1 MTADDMKKR
10 TKRFAVDV
18 IRFSDSLPSS
28 RAASVIANQLIRS
41 ATSVG
46 ANYRAALRSRSQAE
60 FIAKIG
66 VTTEEVDESEY
77 WLELL
82 EETGISKSDTLV
94 SLRQE
99 ADELAAIL
107 TATLKTT
114 KSHSIRYPKS
124 EIVNQKS

>member
-1 MTADDMKKR
+1 MKKR

-18 IRFSDSLPSS
+18 IRFSDSLPGS

-66 VTTEEVDESEY
+66 VTREEVDESEY

-82 EETGISKSDTLV
+82 EEASV
-94 SLRQE
+94 SEGDVLLSLKQE
-99 ADELAAIL
+99 ANELTAIL

-124 EIVNQKS
+124 QIGNQQS